1 MVWSKQVVNQVEK
14 LKDER
19 PGAVPGENQ
28 NQKIGPNDVGKK
40 RLNKPVSE
48 YCQIKKKDFK
58 HV

>member
-1 MVWSKQVVNQVEK
+1 MEK

-28 NQKIGPNDVGKK
+28 NQKIGPNKVGKK
-40 RLNKPVSE
+40 VEQTGFWVLPN
-48 YCQIKKKDFK
+48 QKKDFK

>member
-1 MVWSKQVVNQVEK
+1 MEK